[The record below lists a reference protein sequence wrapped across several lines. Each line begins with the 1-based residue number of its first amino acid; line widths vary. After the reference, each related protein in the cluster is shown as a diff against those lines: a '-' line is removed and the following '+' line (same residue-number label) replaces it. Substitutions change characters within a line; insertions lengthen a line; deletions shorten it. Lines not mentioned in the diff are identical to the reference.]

1 MLFVRSPTA
10 LVPKGLTRVRERSA
24 EGPQLIQEADEQV
37 KLTVAHVRISFDGA
51 LVSPT
56 DDGCLYVTTRRV
68 VWHSLASTEV
78 GYAISFRS
86 IGMHAV
92 SRDTSSFPQACVYL
106 QIDGEEPTND
116 DGSDEDDTAEGETKM
131 NEEQALASVEE
142 VRLVPAEE
150 AQLDE
155 IFQAMCDCAALNPD
169 DEGDTDD
176 DDAVLAGE
184 ADEDMEEGEML
195 TTEEAVIGGPGGAE
209 RAAMLDRFDRLL
221 QSPDQDD
228 GRFDDAE
235 EE

>member
-142 VRLVPAEE
+142 VRLVPAGMLTEGVPRESTLCGSYGLPVVPSDKAVGTDYAEE

-195 TTEEAVIGGPGGAE
+195 TTEEAV
-209 RAAMLDRFDRLL
+209 
-221 QSPDQDD
+221 
-228 GRFDDAE
+228 
-235 EE
+235 